1 MFHASGHCLDE
12 NWFLINGFAKQHMI
26 VFDEFY
32 IRSTSRR
39 ALSIEQIPHNGP
51 FKLQPLDGKWTVRVG
66 LPLKFIVCV
75 SCICGGEPVWLTP
88 HLRDPQPEGE
98 REKCLIDSLTL
109 AHFVASNLIGV
120 TAVTRKMVT
129 AWRSCVRK
137 IWDSGSLPH

>member
-1 MFHASGHCLDE
+1 MFHPSGHCLDE

-39 ALSIEQIPHNGP
+39 ALNIEQIPHNGP

-75 SCICGGEPVWLTP
+75 SCICGATEMF
-88 HLRDPQPEGE
+88 D
-98 REKCLIDSLTL
+98 
-109 AHFVASNLIGV
+109 
-120 TAVTRKMVT
+120 
-129 AWRSCVRK
+129 
-137 IWDSGSLPH
+137 